1 MGLPL
6 VVADWPPDP
15 IHTARLVLRP
25 PRAGDRQDFLD
36 LGSDDEVNRHL
47 GGGRDR
53 AVLDAE
59 LPEVPADRPGQF
71 VVEHDGQLV
80 GWMGLS
86 RREPARPGGT
96 TLPGPFLEL
105 SYVTPVAA
113 WGRGYAVEAGV
124 AVLAWAAERFDE
136 PVVVCTQVT
145 NVRSLELAAR
155 LGFTELERFEEFGAE
170 QWFGVRDASVVE

>member
-6 VVADWPPDP
+6 VVADWPSAP
-15 IHTARLVLRP
+15 IHTPRLVLRP
-25 PRAGDRQDFLD
+25 PQARDRVDFLD

-53 AVLDAE
+53 AELDAD
-59 LPEVPADRPGQF
+59 LPAVPADRPAQF
-71 VVEHDGQLV
+71 VMEHAAQFV

-86 RREPARPGGT
+86 RRASERPGGA

-105 SYVTPVAA
+105 SYVMPVTA
-113 WGRGYAVEAGV
+113 WGHGYAAEAGE
-124 AVLAWAAERFDE
+124 AVLAWASARFSE
-136 PVVVCTQVT
+136 PVVVCTQAT
-145 NVRSLELAAR
+145 NTRSLALAAR

-170 QWFGVRDASVVE
+170 QWFGVRP